1 MTIRKRTRAMLA
13 VALLFALA
21 HLLADCRR
29 QEPPRNRDQATPAK
43 VENEII
49 MERAKCL
56 LLTIGG

>member
-1 MTIRKRTRAMLA
+1 MLA

-29 QEPPRNRDQATPAK
+29 QEPARGKDQAAPAK
-43 VENEII
+43 VENKII
-49 MERAKCL
+49 MERAKRL